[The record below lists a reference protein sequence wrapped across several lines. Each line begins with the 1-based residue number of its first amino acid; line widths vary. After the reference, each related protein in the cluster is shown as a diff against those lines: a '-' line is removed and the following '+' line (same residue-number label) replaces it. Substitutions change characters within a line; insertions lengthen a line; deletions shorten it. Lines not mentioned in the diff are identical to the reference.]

1 MIPRSPI
8 LRLGAL
14 FEYLYGKFLLDFYE
28 CRVDNFSKSW
38 LNSYLKMY
46 VKRKEVE
53 SNLIQKV
60 FLFKRRRQID
70 RLPIFCT
77 ELYDREEFCVSIGPA
92 IFLIALEI

>member
-14 FEYLYGKFLLDFYE
+14 FEYLYGN
-28 CRVDNFSKSW
+28 VDNFSKSW

-46 VKRKEVE
+46 VKRKEVG

-77 ELYDREEFCVSIGPA
+77 ELYDREKFYVSIGPA

>member
-46 VKRKEVE
+46 VKRKEVG

-70 RLPIFCT
+70 RLPIFVQNFT
-77 ELYDREEFCVSIGPA
+77 IGKNFM
-92 IFLIALEI
+92 FLLAQLSFSSL